1 MTNQVN
7 HALEIQPELK
17 EITAQMFEY
26 WGETDH
32 KKFNWDIEL
41 TEDNELE
48 HEIWFGNNYVID
60 PSQEGRGE
68 SLIKVKSLISFTK
81 FKRKDNGLYHVSV
94 AVDLPDEYNLP
105 IKTFESEYAYV
116 EGQPLKGFPQ
126 SFYQAYLHFSAL
138 TQFTYADKLSYLT
151 GAMWEFAHALG
162 YLHRPDHYDE
172 LARFIK
178 EDIAA

>member
-7 HALEIQPELK
+7 HALTLQLELK
-17 EITAQMFEY
+17 TMASQLFKMGDEIDPKQF
-26 WGETDH
+26 G
-32 KKFNWDIEL
+32 WDIEL
-41 TEDNELE
+41 TEDNELD

-60 PSQEGRGE
+60 PSQAERGE

-81 FKRKDNGLYHVSV
+81 LKRKDNGLYHVSV
-94 AVDLPDEYNLP
+94 AVDLPDDYHLP
-105 IKTFESEYAYV
+105 IKIFECEYAYV

-126 SFYQAYLHFSAL
+126 SFYQAYLYFSEQ
-138 TQFTYADKLSYLT
+138 TKFTYADKLSYLT

-162 YLHRPDHYDE
+162 YLHTPDHYDE

-178 EDIAA
+178 EDIVA